1 MMSSGADSGR
11 GVSRITLYK
20 GTQRASAGF
29 FLFHSKNNSSSRTSP
44 CLSRQAVEI
53 LPPSRHPC
61 AGRDPVQRSYLLN
74 TIFRIPIQRDSC
86 MRRKDGVFK
95 ERRSARG
102 ETKNKDIKYDK
113 MKLWITLLETIVLF
127 LFEERKQIIRWYIRW
142 LTL

>member
-11 GVSRITLYK
+11 GSFKYK
-20 GTQRASAGF
+20 SKNPTRERWVF
-29 FLFHSKNNSSSRTSP
+29 FLNYRLP
-44 CLSRQAVEI
+44 CV
-53 LPPSRHPC
+53 
-61 AGRDPVQRSYLLN
+61 GRDLAQRSYVLCLN
-74 TIFRIPIQRDSC
+74 TIFRSPIQRDSC
-86 MRRKDGVFK
+86 IRRKDGVFK

-102 ETKNKDIKYDK
+102 ETRNKDIKYDK